1 MKDKKNILICGSTFG
16 KFYLR
21 SLLKSSEYKVD
32 GLLTNGSL
40 ESHRLADEYGL
51 TLYTNIRS
59 IPFEK
64 YDLACVVIRSA
75 IVGGYGS
82 EIVKELLNHNVSVIQ
97 EQPVHIKEIM
107 ENYKIAKKHHL
118 FYKVNTFYPYIKPV
132 CTMLD
137 TIQQLKSITP
147 IRHIDATCGIQVL
160 FPFVDVLREIIGGL
174 TPYKVAYKKIF
185 KKGIYTLVGIEI
197 KDVPVTIKIQ
207 NQIDLKDP
215 DNYSYILQSFNI
227 LTDIGNLELTDI
239 NGYLIWSP
247 QKYFSSGFIKE
258 SNILSSLGKSQ
269 SKLLYSIENKTNED
283 IYNNIWPES
292 IKNFFEKHNTDI
304 TNKIIKNRDIQSIV
318 SVCELW
324 KDISESIGNPEV
336 IEKNL

>member
-1 MKDKKNILICGSTFG
+1 MRDKKSILICGSTFG

-21 SLLKSSEYKVD
+21 SLLQSSEYKVE
-32 GLLTNGSL
+32 GLLTKGSL
-40 ESHRLADEYGL
+40 DSRQLAAKYGL
-51 TLYTNIRS
+51 NLYTNIGS

-64 YDLACVVIRSA
+64 FDLACVVIRSA

-97 EQPVHIKEIM
+97 EQPVHIKEIL
-107 ENYKIAKKHHL
+107 ENYKTAKEHNL

-132 CTMLD
+132 WIMLN

-160 FPFVDVLREIIGGL
+160 FPFIDVLREIVGGL
-174 TPYKVAYKKIF
+174 TPYKIAYKSIF
-185 KKGIYTLVGIEI
+185 KKGAYTLIGIDI

-239 NGYLIWSP
+239 NGYLIWNP
-247 QKYFSSGFIKE
+247 QKYFSNGVIKE
-258 SNILSSLGKSQ
+258 SSISKSLGKSK
-269 SKLLYSIENKTNED
+269 SKVLYSIENKTNED
-283 IYNNIWPES
+283 IYNNIWSES
-292 IKNFFEKHNTDI
+292 ITNFFEKHNADI
-304 TNKIIKNRDIQSIV
+304 TNKIINNRDIQSVV

-324 KDISESIGNPEV
+324 KDISESIGSPGL
-336 IEKNL
+336 IERNI